1 MKILFSI
8 LGYINIAVAG
18 VVSLIASPL
27 ITVIF
32 LNIVIYKYLLSKP
45 DDEEEFKQYCWDMY
59 VANCTERSDEGEGL
73 ITFLEYSESNKDFL
87 KYKFTRK

>member
-1 MKILFSI
+1 MTSI
-8 LGYINIAVAG
+8 
-18 VVSLIASPL
+18 
-27 ITVIF
+27 F
-32 LNIVIYKYLLSKP
+32 KY
-45 DDEEEFKQYCWDMY
+45 DEPKRLTFTEGNPKTDKNLKLEEFKKYCWDMY